1 VCCWKITSF
10 LQKADACSNQFCT
23 IFLSAFVKKILIFSN
38 IVLSTTLGTMTVFI
52 GIFSGDFVSG
62 FLRVLDCFYP
72 LKYYFHP
79 LLFRML
85 GRPHS
90 CCEHGGKGKYL

>member
-1 VCCWKITSF
+1 LCAAGRLPASYRKQMHVQTSF
-10 LQKADACSNQFCT
+10 AL
-23 IFLSAFVKKILIFSN
+23 FLSAFVQKILIFSN